1 MYSSMVA
8 IRENARLSFLATAA
22 IIGGRTLYQTDHKG
36 RLHDSLSTFA
46 SRQLSWVLG
55 CNP

>member
-1 MYSSMVA
+1 MVA